1 MTSIP
6 LLNLVKQEVSK
17 NNQKIVRGTKKLNDF
32 LEGLE
37 NRIADLENLKVEEI
51 ETNQLKLAEVKIYM
65 DILDKF
71 YQY

>member
-51 ETNQLKLAEVKIYM
+51 ETN
-65 DILDKF
+65 
-71 YQY
+71 